1 MPSYDLRED
10 PRQQVVDKVLAFW
23 PEIVVAARA
32 HGQDPATLAGLVCQ
46 ESAGNPEA
54 KRHEPNYRWDFG
66 DDPHEHPTLPPGLS
80 LAEDLELQ
88 KWSYGLCQLMG
99 AVAREY
105 GFAGHLEELLTDT
118 ATNLDLGARHLA
130 KQMKRAKGD
139 IRQALLFYNGGGNQL
154 YDDKVLAWAKHFASR
169 AADGGQELFQQPPQ
183 EQPKAEAAPTEGVA
197 PAPFQVKENPME
209 KMLIGLA
216 IRAFKAFIPNLIQK
230 YCPEVKMVVD
240 GLSPELKQMVPQA
253 IQAARAAAEATPND
267 LDNIGVDL
275 LEAAAGGL
283 GLA

>member
-1 MPSYDLRED
+1 MPSEDPRED

-23 PEIVVAARA
+23 PEIVVAARN
-32 HGQDPATLAGLVCQ
+32 HVQDPATLAGLVCQ

-66 DDPHEHPTLPPGLS
+66 DDPGERPTLPADVS
-80 LAEDLELQ
+80 LAQDLELQ

-139 IRQALLFYNGGGNQL
+139 IRQALLFYNGGGDQS

-183 EQPKAEAAPTEGVA
+183 EQPKAEAAPREDAA
-197 PAPFQVKENPME
+197 PAPFQKETIMDNLAMKLLLPLLM
-209 KMLIGLA
+209 KMLPQLISSVTPALKGV
-216 IRAFKAFIPNLIQK
+216 IWNGVQAFKTHA
-230 YCPEVKMVVD
+230 YE
-240 GLSPELKQMVPQA
+240 
-253 IQAARAAAEATPND
+253 TPNPV
-267 LDNIGVDL
+267 DNVVADAFEGLVT
-275 LEAAAGGL
+275 GL
-283 GLA
+283 GLAPTDPQPAS